1 MNKLDKWHEDT
12 GEVIKKT
19 LTSLAEGITGI
30 AASERK
36 DLALSVGHIFQS
48 FRKGQFL
55 SQLGG
60 EWDSYRE
67 KGRIKDDYIG
77 TEQHRS
83 CLQELLDF
91 LDNDSPDEV
100 RFEVMKKIFL
110 VAATETAS
118 DRNSLLPYQFLRL
131 CRGMSSGEIIVLN
144 ATYMIAKSDQIPE
157 ITGAKKWL
165 EVIAKKSGLS
175 HTALVEIYEEDLIK
189 KHLLSRRFFAD
200 QSGVEAKPHFRL
212 TSLGLELCEYIDRYD
227 NVSKEAQHFTSA
239 DDGKASPSEKQS
251 SD

>member
-1 MNKLDKWHEDT
+1 MNKLDKWHKDT

-48 FRKGQFL
+48 LRKGQFL
-55 SQLGG
+55 SLLGE

-67 KGRIKDDYIG
+67 KGRIKDDYID

-100 RFEVMKKIFL
+100 RFEVMKKVFL

-118 DRNSLLPYQFLRL
+118 DRNSLLPYQFLCL
-131 CRGMSSGEIIVLN
+131 CRKMSSGEVIVLN
-144 ATYMIAKSDQIPE
+144 TTYRIAKSDKIPE
-157 ITGAKKWL
+157 VTGANQWL
-165 EVIAKKSGLS
+165 DAIAKESGLVHVS
-175 HTALVEIYEEDLIK
+175 LVEIYEEELIK
-189 KHLLSRRFFAD
+189 KHLLTRRLRSD
-200 QSGVEAKPHFRL
+200 RSGVAAKQHFRL
-212 TSLGLELCEYIDRYD
+212 TSLGLELCDFIASYD
-227 NVSKEAQHFTSA
+227 SASEESQHV
-239 DDGKASPSEKQS
+239 ASPDSGEAS
-251 SD
+251 RPES

>member
-1 MNKLDKWHEDT
+1 MNKLDKWHKDT

-48 FRKGQFL
+48 LRKGQFL
-55 SQLGG
+55 SRLS
-60 EWDSYRE
+60 EDWDSYRE

-83 CLQELLDF
+83 SLQELLDF
-91 LDNDSPDEV
+91 LDNDSPDEI

-131 CRGMSSGEIIVLN
+131 CRGMSSGEVIVLN
-144 ATYMIAKSDQIPE
+144 TTYRIAKSGQMPDVNV
-157 ITGAKKWL
+157 ANKWL
-165 EVIAKKSGLS
+165 ETIAKESGLS
-175 HTALVEIYEEDLIK
+175 HASLVEIHEEKLIK
-189 KHLLSRRFFAD
+189 KHLITRRQLRDGSRV
-200 QSGVEAKPHFRL
+200 SVPNFRL
-212 TSLGLELCEYIDRYD
+212 TSLGLELCEYIDSYD
-227 NVSKEAQHFTSA
+227 SASEESQHV
-239 DDGKASPSEKQS
+239 ASPDSE
-251 SD
+251 DAPPRRA